1 MLDTKTLN
9 ATIKWLVSKQENTPS
24 DGGKKKL
31 IQNLI
36 YELQAKTQDI
46 ETAAE
51 ITQPT
56 HEEILELVKDTK
68 TQTIYKCKFCGVQ
81 QKIYKLYFSTVHAKI
96 AAKIFKYCV
105 ENKTHVFNKKDL
117 DLTHTEY
124 GNFPFLKR
132 FGLIYKEKPETGK
145 TYGAPVRRLKEF
157 FEGKWA
163 VAEYSV
169 KDTKSKTQEVSES
182 RVFIQDIKKMEADF
196 TDWLKPFF
204 VEYER
209 QQEQ

>member
-1 MLDTKTLN
+1 MLDIKTLN
-9 ATIKWLVSKQENTPS
+9 ATIQWLASKQADTPS

-36 YELQAKTQDI
+36 YELQGKTQDI

-56 HEEILELVKDTK
+56 HEEILELIKDTK
-68 TQTIYKCKFCGVQ
+68 TQTIYKCRFCGVE

-117 DLTHTEY
+117 DLDHTEY
-124 GNFPFLKR
+124 WNFPFLKR

-169 KDTKSKTQEVSES
+169 KDTKSKSQQVSET
-182 RVFIQDIKKMEADF
+182 RVFIQDIKKIQEGFMEG
-196 TDWLKPFF
+196 LKPFF
-204 VEYER
+204 VEYEK
-209 QQEQ
+209 QQTE

>member
-1 MLDTKTLN
+1 MESNTIK
-9 ATIKWLVSKQENTPS
+9 ATIQWLAAKQDTTPS

-31 IQNLI
+31 LQNLI
-36 YELQAKTQDI
+36 YELQQKSEEIQQI
-46 ETAAE
+46 AE
-51 ITQPT
+51 AMPEHT
-56 HEEILELVKDTK
+56 EILELVKETK
-68 TQTIYKCKFCGVQ
+68 TQTIFKCRFCGVE
-81 QKIYKLYFSTVHAKI
+81 QKVYKIYFSTVHAKI

-105 ENKTHVFNKKDL
+105 ENKTHIFDKKDL
-117 DLTHTEY
+117 DLDHTEY

-132 FGLIYKEKPETGK
+132 FGLIYKEKPEAGK

-169 KDTKSKTQEVSES
+169 KDTKSKRQEVSET
-182 RVFIQDIKKMEADF
+182 RIFIKDIRKMEAGF
-196 TDWLKPFF
+196 TDGLKPFF
-204 VEYER
+204 VEYEK